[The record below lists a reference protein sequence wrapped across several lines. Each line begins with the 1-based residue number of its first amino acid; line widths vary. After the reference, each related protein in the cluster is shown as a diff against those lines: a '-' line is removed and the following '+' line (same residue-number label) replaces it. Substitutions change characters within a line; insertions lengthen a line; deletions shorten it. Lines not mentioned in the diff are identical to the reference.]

1 MFENKNCNITPIDQ
15 ASSLRKINTIDE
27 ISLIAV
33 TGGKGGVG
41 KTSVAINLSIA
52 LSDLHRKVIL
62 LDADFGLSNVD
73 VMLGLSAWKNL
84 QHVLSGECSLD
95 EVILD
100 GPHGIQIIPAAPGTR
115 KMADLTTQE
124 HLGLIDSI
132 SQLKNPIDYFVIDTA
147 AGIGNGVCLYSQMA
161 SNILVVVCD
170 EPASIAD
177 AYALIKILSKNGQN
191 KKFSILTNMVESS
204 AHGEQLFDQLY
215 RVSNH
220 FLDATLQHCGYIPH
234 DGYMKKAIQKQQSV
248 LDVYP
253 SSRSSLAFSRIAR
266 QIDRW
271 PKSSYANGA
280 VELFL
285 ERQLS
290 NQKLNKV

>member
-1 MFENKNCNITPIDQ
+1 MFDNENCNITHIDQ
-15 ASSLRKINTIDE
+15 ASSLRRINTIDE
-27 ISLIAV
+27 ISLVAV

-52 LSDLHRKVIL
+52 LSDLHKNVML

-84 QHVLSGECSLD
+84 KHVLSGEYSLD
-95 EVILD
+95 EVILE
-100 GPHGIQIIPAAPGTR
+100 GPHGIQIIPAAPGAR
-115 KMADLTTQE
+115 KMAGLSAKE
-124 HLGLIDSI
+124 HLGIIDSI
-132 SQLKNPIDYFVIDTA
+132 SQLTSPIDYFVIDTA
-147 AGIGNGVCLYSQMA
+147 AGIGDGVCLFSQMA
-161 SNILVVVCD
+161 NNILVVVCD

-177 AYALIKILSKNGQN
+177 AYALVKVLSKNGQK

-215 RVSNH
+215 RVSNQ
-220 FLDATLQHCGYIPH
+220 FLDATLEYCGYIPH
-234 DGYMKKAIQKQQSV
+234 DEYLKKAIQQQQSV

-253 SSRSSLAFSRIAR
+253 QSRSSLAFSRIAR

-271 PKSSYANGA
+271 PKASYANGA

-290 NQKLNKV
+290 NQKLNKA